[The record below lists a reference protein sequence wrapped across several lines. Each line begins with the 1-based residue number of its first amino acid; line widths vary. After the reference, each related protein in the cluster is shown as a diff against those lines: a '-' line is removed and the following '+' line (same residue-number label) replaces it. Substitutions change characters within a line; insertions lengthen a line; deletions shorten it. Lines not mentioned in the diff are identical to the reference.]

1 MSDFKD
7 KVVLITGAG
16 RSLGFALAKAFA
28 EQGAWVAVNDLTP
41 INLDGLVD
49 EINQSGGKAQAFTA
63 DVSKKLAL
71 QTMISDVLNEWERID
86 VLINHASVQ
95 PHDAILDMDEYN
107 WRRTIDAI
115 LTAAFLTTQSIGRVM
130 RELGG
135 GVILNIGPTDQDD
148 YDQPRAAYLSGKA
161 GVIALTQAAAQ
172 ELNQSNIR
180 VNAISPK
187 SDRQEESVAAA
198 LQLCQGRANGE
209 VVIIGEE

>member
-1 MSDFKD
+1 MSDFKN

-41 INLDGLVD
+41 VNLDGLVD

-71 QTMISDVLNEWERID
+71 QTMLSDVLNEWERID
-86 VLINHASVQ
+86 ILVNHASVQ
-95 PHDAILDMDEYN
+95 PHDTILDMDEYH
-107 WRRTIDAI
+107 WRRTIDAT

-135 GVILNIGPTDQDD
+135 GVILNIGPADQDD

-172 ELNQSNIR
+172 ELNQFNIR
-180 VNAISPK
+180 VNALSPK
-187 SDRQEESVAAA
+187 ADRQEESVAAA
-198 LQLCQGRANGE
+198 LQLCQGSANGE